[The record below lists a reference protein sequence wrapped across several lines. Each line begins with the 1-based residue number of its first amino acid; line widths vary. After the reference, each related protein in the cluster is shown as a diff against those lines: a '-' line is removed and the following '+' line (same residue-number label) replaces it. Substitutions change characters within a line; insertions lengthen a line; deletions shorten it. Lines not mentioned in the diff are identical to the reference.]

1 AEQNKIESKIAAL
14 KVEIN
19 KLKNTDYPSLAIQEE
34 YLRHKINLENEID
47 EIDEAVRDI
56 TNIRLELDELHK
68 KFNKLMAGK
77 KSLPQRILSN
87 NDVLKLQL
95 LNSGLVE
102 RLKKYK
108 FDSFD
113 AELIEIS
120 EDNYLPTREGYD
132 IGFDTSAS
140 DGIRIIWGYLISLF
154 TVGQHFATNH
164 PGVLIFDEPRQ
175 QEAKKS
181 QFC

>member
-1 AEQNKIESKIAAL
+1 
-14 KVEIN
+14 
-19 KLKNTDYPSLAIQEE
+19 
-34 YLRHKINLENEID
+34 
-47 EIDEAVRDI
+47 
-56 TNIRLELDELHK
+56 
-68 KFNKLMAGK
+68 
-77 KSLPQRILSN
+77 N

-175 QEAKKS
+175 QEAKKVS
-181 QFC
+181 FAELLRDAAETTKDRGQIIFATSEDENVLVEALDGYQYTIVSFDEIDGKVIRKL